1 MANRN
6 VKFELTAV
14 DRTKK
19 AFNAVKGGLGGLS
32 KGAVVA
38 TKALGGVGLSGAAV
52 AGTLALLAKQSF
64 DYIDTLGKTSAQ
76 LGVSVG
82 FLQAFQIAAEEAG
95 GSTEGANKSLLKFSK
110 NIGEAGRGLK
120 TQADL
125 FKDLG
130 VEIKDSNGKI
140 KGTEELLLETADG
153 INALGSSAEKNSALT
168 NLFGRSGQQMFA
180 IINQGGEAIDGLKE
194 KMIELGIGID
204 GDAVAGVER
213 FNDTANILQRQMN
226 SLKDNVFAAF
236 IPILQTF
243 VNQFTTM
250 FKEFAKN
257 EGGIKK
263 FSESLAVNVVNG
275 VQSALLAVQ
284 ELVISSSRMVAS
296 LQEGMLEL
304 TGFFGSNDEKI
315 EGLRQRQLEFENT
328 AVNGFANV
336 STKLGEYKNLIGTA
350 VEAQNTLTNGIKKT
364 GQEGTKAV
372 TDLLSP
378 MAKYQQSISDAGASL
393 EQVGVNSMK
402 KFEDSIVDGL
412 MSGEM
417 SFKGFAD
424 QAIKELLR
432 IAVQQTIMAPLTNM
446 FKGMFSFDGGGFTGS
461 GSRTGGVD
469 GKGGFP
475 AILHPNETVV
485 DHTKGQ
491 GSGGATV
498 NFNINAVDAAGFDQ
512 LLASRKGTITQIINN
527 AMNNQGKMGVV

>member
-14 DRTKK
+14 DKTKR

-32 KGAVVA
+32 KGALGA
-38 TKALGGVGLSGAAV
+38 TKALGGVGLAGAAV
-52 AGTLALLAKQSF
+52 AGTLAVLAKQSF

-76 LGVSVG
+76 LGVSVE

-95 GSTEGANKSLLKFSK
+95 GSSEGANKALLKFSK

-125 FKDLG
+125 FRDLG
-130 VEIKDSNGKI
+130 VEIKDSSGKI

-168 NLFGRSGQQMFA
+168 NLFGRSGQQLFG
-180 IINQGGEAIDGLKE
+180 IINQGGEAIDGLKQ

-213 FNDTANILQRQMN
+213 FNDTANILERQMN

-263 FSESLAVNVVNG
+263 FSEALALNIVDG
-275 VQSALLAVQ
+275 VQSALMAIQ

-296 LQEGMLEL
+296 LQEGMLTL
-304 TGFFGSNDEKI
+304 TNFFGRNQEEIDALR
-315 EGLRQRQLEFENT
+315 LRQQEFET
-328 AVNGFANV
+328 ATVDGFTNAMLKV
-336 STKLGEYKNLIGTA
+336 GEYRNLIGTA
-350 VEAQNTLTNGIKKT
+350 VEAQNTLTGSITET
-364 GQEGTKAV
+364 GAEGTVAL

-378 MAKYQQSISDAGASL
+378 MAKYQQSIKDVGDSL
-393 EQVGVNSMK
+393 EQVGANSMK

-424 QAIKELLR
+424 SVIKELLR

-446 FKGMFSFDGGGFTGS
+446 FKGMFSFAGGGFTGS

-475 AILHPNETVV
+475 AILHPNETVI

-491 GSGGATV
+491 GMGATV
-498 NFNINAVDAAGFDQ
+498 NFNINTVDAAGFDQ
-512 LLASRKGTITQIINN
+512 LLVQRKGTITQIINN
-527 AMNNQGKMGVV
+527 AMNNQGKMGIV